1 MKYALVGYGR
11 MGRAI
16 EEQAGRR
23 GHELVGTFD
32 PERGLGGPRLDPA
45 ALGGAEVAFEFST
58 PAAAEA
64 NVTALVRAGLGVV
77 CGTTGWVPG
86 AELLEAAREGRRGL
100 VIAPNFSIGMNLFYR
115 LTREAGRLF
124 GAAALHDPYVV
135 ETHHRGK
142 RDCPSG
148 TARRLAEILI
158 EVDPRLRT
166 IQAGNPPERLA
177 DGAVHVASVRAGVE
191 PGTHVVGF
199 DGPIDCITLQHSARN
214 REGFA
219 LGAVRAGEWIREL
232 PGFHGFDALVERFL
246 LNGE

>member
-1 MKYALVGYGR
+1 MRYALVGYGR

-16 EEQAGRR
+16 EEQAARR
-23 GHELVGTFD
+23 GHELVATFD
-32 PERGLGGPRLDPA
+32 PEQGLGGSSLDQA

-58 PAAAEA
+58 PAAAES
-64 NVTALVRAGLGVV
+64 NVNALVGAGLGVV
-77 CGTTGWVPG
+77 CGTTGWVPDG
-86 AELLEAAREGRRGL
+86 PLLEAAGRGPHGV

-124 GAAALHDPYVV
+124 GSAALHDAYVV

-148 TARRLAEILI
+148 TARQLAEILI
-158 EVDPRLRT
+158 EVDPRLDT
-166 IQAGNPPERLA
+166 VQEGNPPDRLA
-177 DGAVHVASVRAGVE
+177 EGAIHVASVRAGAE

-199 DGPIDCITLQHSARN
+199 DGPIDRITLQHSARS

-219 LGAVRAGEWIREL
+219 LGAVRAGEWIRGL
-232 PGFHGFDALVERFL
+232 PGLHAFDALLERFL
-246 LNGE
+246 LNGD